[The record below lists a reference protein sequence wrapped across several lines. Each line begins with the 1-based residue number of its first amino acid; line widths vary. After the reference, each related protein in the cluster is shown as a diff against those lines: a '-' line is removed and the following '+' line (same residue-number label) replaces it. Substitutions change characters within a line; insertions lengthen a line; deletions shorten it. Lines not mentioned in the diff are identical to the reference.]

1 MKKILV
7 PTDFSD
13 CAEAATETA
22 IQIAKKAGAEI
33 HFLHTLF
40 TPVNWVNISL
50 EREKLYPEIKIKI
63 ADAKNKLNKILAQA
77 RKQGVKASEFLV
89 FDKGREEIEEYIKK
103 SKYDL
108 VVMGSHG
115 TKGIK
120 GVLGSNTQKVMRHSA
135 SPVLIIKRKS
145 LNNGIKN
152 IVFVSRFEADMSKG
166 FKSVVA
172 FANLFN
178 ATLHMVYINTPYDF
192 KETEQVEKD
201 MRNFIQKS
209 GCKKYT
215 FSIHNA
221 FNEVVGIGK
230 FEKSVHADIVSILSY
245 GRSGL
250 SRMMLQS
257 LSENLANHS
266 EIPVLSIHVAA
277 DKI

>member
-13 CAEAATETA
+13 CAEAAAETA
-22 IQIAKKAGAEI
+22 IRIAKKAGAEI

-40 TPVNWVNISL
+40 TPVNWVNIPF

-63 ADAKNKLNKILAQA
+63 ADAKNKLNKLLVAA
-77 RKQGVKASEFLV
+77 GKRGVKAAEFLV

-103 SKYDL
+103 FKYDL

-120 GVLGSNTQKVMRHSA
+120 GVLGSNTQKVMRHSP
-135 SPVLIIKRKS
+135 SPVLIVKEKNKS
-145 LNNGIKN
+145 AGIKN
-152 IVFVSRFEADMSKG
+152 IVFVSLFEADMAKA
-166 FKSVVA
+166 FQSVA
-172 FANLFN
+172 GFANLFD
-178 ATLHMVYINTPYDF
+178 ATLHLVYINTPYNF

-201 MRNFIQKS
+201 MRNFIHKS

-221 FNEVVGIGK
+221 FNEAVGIGK
-230 FEKSVHADIVSILSY
+230 FEKSVHADIVSIISY
-245 GRSGL
+245 GRSGI
-250 SRMMLQS
+250 SRLMSQS

-266 EIPVLSIHVAA
+266 DIPVLSIHAGTN
-277 DKI
+277 KT